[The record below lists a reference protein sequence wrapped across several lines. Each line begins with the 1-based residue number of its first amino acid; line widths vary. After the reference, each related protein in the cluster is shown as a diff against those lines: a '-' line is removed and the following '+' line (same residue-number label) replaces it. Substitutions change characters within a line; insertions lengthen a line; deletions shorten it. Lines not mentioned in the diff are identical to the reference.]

1 MWRSGVVLHD
11 TTATASRTTGSVQ
24 RTCGFRL
31 GRVNHFLALV
41 FSVEKLNT
49 TLQPIYLKAID
60 KGPFPVA
67 TVGVVSAVSI
77 PVAALIAYIDTVRP
91 PSLAT

>member
-1 MWRSGVVLHD
+1 
-11 TTATASRTTGSVQ
+11 
-24 RTCGFRL
+24 
-31 GRVNHFLALV
+31 
-41 FSVEKLNT
+41 VEKLNT

-77 PVAALIAYIDTVRP
+77 PVAALIGYIDTVLP